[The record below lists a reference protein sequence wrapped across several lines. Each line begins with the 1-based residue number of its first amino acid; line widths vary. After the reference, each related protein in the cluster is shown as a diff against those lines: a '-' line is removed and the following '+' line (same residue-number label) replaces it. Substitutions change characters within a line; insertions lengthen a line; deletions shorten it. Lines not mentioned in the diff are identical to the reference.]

1 MWFKAIGYVFA
12 VMLFLEALLNAM
24 GYIPKDPTNQAKK
37 GVSAF
42 SLQRNL
48 AESPTSVVGMKGY

>member
-42 SLQRNL
+42 SLL
-48 AESPTSVVGMKGY
+48 GIAVWIIVAITKI

>member
-12 VMLFLEALLNAM
+12 VMLFLEALLDAM

-42 SLQRNL
+42 SLL
-48 AESPTSVVGMKGY
+48 GIAVWIIVAITKI

>member
-12 VMLFLEALLNAM
+12 VILFLEALLNAM
-24 GYIPKDPTNQAKK
+24 GYIPKGPTNQAKK

-42 SLQRNL
+42 LL
-48 AESPTSVVGMKGY
+48 LGMAVWIIVAITKI